1 MKPEESRSLV
11 EGAKALNSDEK
22 KQKTRE
28 EEIIE
33 AGIEYTMSTSPNVI
47 CGDAFAEDDLV
58 RQLNR
63 NKHFEA
69 GAKWSDKHPI
79 NYDGKAFLY
88 VNQKSSKLAYKAALE
103 DVCEYIEQY
112 APIDTMTKCDNFI
125 AELKEA
131 MKEKWGLE

>member
-1 MKPEESRSLV
+1 MKR
-11 EGAKALNSDEK
+11 D
-22 KQKTRE
+22 

-33 AGIEYTMSTSPNVI
+33 AGIQYTISTRPNVI

-63 NKHFEA
+63 NKDFEA

-103 DVCEYIEQY
+103 DVCEYLEK
-112 APIDTMTKCDNFI
+112 T
-125 AELKEA
+125 LKEDEDSHGCVCTVTDRVTKESTIHWLRET